1 MFSIFSKSKFGFL
14 EKLEFLQ
21 TFASFIISKISPAVV
36 HNLEKYQAIKKVFYL
51 SAIEDIEGDYLEF
64 GMYTGSSFCHA
75 IRCSQNLSH
84 INQEI
89 IKMKFYGFDSFEGF
103 GNIDENEKHPFYEDQ
118 NFSTDILKVKR
129 RVSKVSKSKNFNIIP
144 GFFED
149 SLKQS
154 PASYGIIK
162 SRIIFIDSDTYS
174 SAKEALQFS
183 LSTIQSGTF
192 IILDDFYSYKGDQS
206 LGIAG
211 AFNNFIEENHLSAR
225 RVLDYGMG
233 GIVFVIKRQK

>member
-1 MFSIFSKSKFGFL
+1 MFSMFSKSKFGFL

-21 TFASFIISKISPAVV
+21 TFASYVISKVQPAVI
-36 HNLEKYQAIKKVFYL
+36 HNLEKYQAIKKIFYL

-75 IRCSQNLSH
+75 IRCSKDLIK
-84 INQEI
+84 INQEMK
-89 IKMKFYGFDSFEGF
+89 KMRFYGFDSFEGF

-118 NFSTDILKVKR
+118 NFSTDFVRVKR
-129 RVSKVSKSKNFNIIP
+129 RVSKVSKLKNFKIIP

-149 SLKQS
+149 SLKQGPS
-154 PASYGIIK
+154 SYGITK

-192 IILDDFYSYKGDQS
+192 IILDDFYSYKGDKS

-211 AFNNFIEENHLSAR
+211 AFNEFIEENHLSTR

-233 GIVFVIKRQK
+233 GIVFVIKKQD